1 MWIDGLDRVRVF
13 EEDELRLDSN
23 EKCSIVG
30 YCCAIR
36 TRVKLHSKMTK
47 ERALN
52 DALEH

>member
-13 EEDELRLDSN
+13 KEDELRLNSN

-30 YCCAIR
+30 CCCAIR
-36 TRVKLHSKMTK
+36 TRVKLRSKMTK
-47 ERALN
+47 ERAPD